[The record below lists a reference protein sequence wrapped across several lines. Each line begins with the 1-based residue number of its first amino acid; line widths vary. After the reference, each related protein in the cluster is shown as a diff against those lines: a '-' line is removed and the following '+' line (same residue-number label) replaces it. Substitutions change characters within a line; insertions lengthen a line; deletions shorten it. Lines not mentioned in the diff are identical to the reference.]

1 MAGISNNVLS
11 SDELSLTERLKELH
25 ATILERSPGVCRI
38 ICTLYDPESDQLQM
52 FSNSAQSGHDI
63 EHCDIPLS
71 QSAQL
76 QRLQQSLNGQVIN
89 RTSHNLTNEENDTD
103 FDLLDESNYCTSFI
117 IPMASDQDFIGF
129 IFIDSDREAYF
140 DDRVQRDLVLLTK
153 LITLTVISEISTV
166 RALISSGHEA
176 SHFTHLRDFETGR
189 HLNRMA
195 LLSRMI
201 AKSIATKLELTNE
214 FIDQLYWFSPLHDIG
229 KIGIPDEI
237 LFKPGKLT
245 EQEFEVMK
253 GHVNKGTEI
262 IADVLDNYHLAH
274 LNDSQLMLNIVA
286 CHHEYLNGSGYPKGL
301 VGEEI
306 PIEARIV
313 TVADIFDAL
322 TSKRPY
328 KEAMPI
334 DKSVEGLQALADIG
348 RLDPVC
354 VSALVNN
361 IDQASDIVTRYRDE

>member
-38 ICTLYDPESDQLQM
+38 ICTLYEPESDLLQM

-63 EHCDIPLS
+63 DHYDFPLS
-71 QSAQL
+71 QNNQL
-76 QRLQQSLNGQVIN
+76 QQLQKSQTSQVIN
-89 RTSHNLTNEENDTD
+89 RTNANQSNGTTEADVD
-103 FDLLDESNYCTSFI
+103 FLDESKYCTSFI
-117 IPMASDQDFIGF
+117 IPMISEQDFIGF
-129 IFIDSDREAYF
+129 IFIDSDKEDYF
-140 DDRVQRDLVLLTK
+140 DDRIQRDLVLLTK

-166 RALISSGHEA
+166 RTLISSGQEA
-176 SHFTHLRDFETGR
+176 SHFAHLRDFETGR

-201 AKSIATKLELTNE
+201 AKSVANKLELTNE

-253 GHVNKGTEI
+253 GHVDKGTEI
-262 IADVLDNYHLAH
+262 ISDVLDNYHLAH

-301 VGEEI
+301 VGDEI

-334 DKSVEGLQALADIG
+334 DKSIEGLQALADIG
-348 RLDPVC
+348 RLDPLC
-354 VSALVNN
+354 VGALVSN
-361 IDQASDIVTRYRDE
+361 IDQAADIVTRYRDD

>member
-38 ICTLYDPESDQLQM
+38 ICTLYEPESDQLQM
-52 FSNSAQSGHDI
+52 FSNSAQSGHHID
-63 EHCDIPLS
+63 HYDFPLS
-71 QSAQL
+71 QSNQL
-76 QRLQQSLNGQVIN
+76 QQLQKSQTSQVIN
-89 RTSHNLTNEENDTD
+89 RTNANQSNGTTEAD
-103 FDLLDESNYCTSFI
+103 FDFLDESKYCTSFV
-117 IPMASDQDFIGF
+117 IPMISEQDFIGF
-129 IFIDSDREAYF
+129 IFIDSDTEGYF
-140 DDRVQRDLVLLTK
+140 DDRIQRDLVLLTK

-166 RALISSGHEA
+166 RTLISSGQEA
-176 SHFTHLRDFETGR
+176 SHFAHLRDFETGR

-201 AKSIATKLELTNE
+201 AKSVANKLELTNE

-253 GHVNKGTEI
+253 GHVDKGTEI

-301 VGEEI
+301 VGDEI

-348 RLDPVC
+348 RLDALC
-354 VSALVNN
+354 VGALVSN
-361 IDQASDIVTRYRDE
+361 IDQASDIVTRYRDD

>member
-1 MAGISNNVLS
+1 
-11 SDELSLTERLKELH
+11 
-25 ATILERSPGVCRI
+25 
-38 ICTLYDPESDQLQM
+38 
-52 FSNSAQSGHDI
+52 
-63 EHCDIPLS
+63 
-71 QSAQL
+71 
-76 QRLQQSLNGQVIN
+76 
-89 RTSHNLTNEENDTD
+89 
-103 FDLLDESNYCTSFI
+103 
-117 IPMASDQDFIGF
+117 
-129 IFIDSDREAYF
+129 
-140 DDRVQRDLVLLTK
+140 
-153 LITLTVISEISTV
+153 
-166 RALISSGHEA
+166 
-176 SHFTHLRDFETGR
+176 
-189 HLNRMA
+189 MA

-334 DKSVEGLQALADIG
+334 DKSIEGLQALADIG

-354 VSALVNN
+354 VSALVSN

>member
-25 ATILERSPGVCRI
+25 TTILERSPGVCRI

-63 EHCDIPLS
+63 DHYDFPLS
-71 QSAQL
+71 QSNQL
-76 QRLQQSLNGQVIN
+76 QQLQKNQTSQVIN
-89 RTSHNLTNEENDTD
+89 RTNDNQSNGTTGAD
-103 FDLLDESNYCTSFI
+103 FDFLDESKYCTSFI
-117 IPMASDQDFIGF
+117 IPMISEQDFIGF
-129 IFIDSDREAYF
+129 IFIDSDTEGYF
-140 DDRVQRDLVLLTK
+140 DDRIQRDLVLLTK
-153 LITLTVISEISTV
+153 LITLTVVSEISTV
-166 RALISSGHEA
+166 RTLISSGQEV
-176 SHFTHLRDFETGR
+176 SHFAHLRDFETGR

-214 FIDQLYWFSPLHDIG
+214 FIEQLYWFSPLHDIG

-245 EQEFEVMK
+245 EEEFEVMK
-253 GHVNKGTEI
+253 GHVDKGTQI
-262 IADVLDNYHLAH
+262 IADVLENYHLSH

-301 VGEEI
+301 VGEQI

-334 DKSVEGLQALADIG
+334 DKSVEGLEALAEIG
-348 RLDPVC
+348 RLDPLC
-354 VSALVNN
+354 VNALVNN
-361 IDQASDIVTRYRDE
+361 IDQATEIVTRYRDD